1 MELFILRH
9 GRAEAYCAND
19 AGRQLVASGRVDVAR
34 VIQRS
39 LPELSGVKQIW
50 ASPYVRAQQTAEIAA
65 AALGQVSLDQ
75 ASLGEVFST
84 CDFLTPDADPR
95 YVLDQLTTL
104 PCESLLIVSHQ
115 PLVSSLAEL
124 ACGAAVGRY
133 PMDTAALACID
144 FDIPGKG
151 LGYLRWLRHPEA

>member
-65 AALGQVSLDQ
+65 AALGQ
-75 ASLGEVFST
+75 ASFNEIGRT